1 MSFSSTCLKMIKN
14 NMYQVLSELESDE
27 LCERVAD
34 GGLTEEGYEITCKIL
49 NERGVKIPI
58 PKTYEPRNE
67 SFFISIKRF
76 YKERPFLSIMI
87 FSGVTTAFI
96 KLLYRLF

>member
-1 MSFSSTCLKMIKN
+1 MVKN

-34 GGLTEEGYEITCKIL
+34 GGLSGEGYEITCKIL

-58 PKTYEPRNE
+58 SKTYEPRNE
-67 SFFISIKRF
+67 SFFISTKRF
-76 YKERPFLSIMI
+76 YKERPFLSIII
-87 FSGVTTAFI
+87 FSGITSALI
-96 KLLYRLF
+96 KILQRLF